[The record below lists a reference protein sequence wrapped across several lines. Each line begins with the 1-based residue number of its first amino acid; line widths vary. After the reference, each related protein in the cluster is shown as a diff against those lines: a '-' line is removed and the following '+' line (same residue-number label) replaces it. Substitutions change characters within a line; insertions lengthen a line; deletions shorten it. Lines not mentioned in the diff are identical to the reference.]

1 MILYTD
7 MVLEQ
12 TDQAGEI
19 GSDNQWDRV
28 DDFKWLKAES
38 SPNWRVLPEERRIPD
53 DVWQKTVSGSLT
65 SRKQILRSVG
75 VLS

>member
-1 MILYTD
+1 MD
-7 MVLEQ
+7 LEQ
-12 TDQAGEI
+12 TGKAEEI

-38 SPNWRVLPEERRIPD
+38 SPNWRVLPEEGRIPD
-53 DVWQKTVSGSLT
+53 DVWQKTVSGTTT
-65 SRKQILRSVG
+65 SRKEILRSVG